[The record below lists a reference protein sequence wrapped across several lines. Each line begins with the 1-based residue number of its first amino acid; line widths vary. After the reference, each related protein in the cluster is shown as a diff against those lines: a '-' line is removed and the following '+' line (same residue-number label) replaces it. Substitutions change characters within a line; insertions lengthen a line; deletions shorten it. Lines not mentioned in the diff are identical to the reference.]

1 MKKIKGGNNFEGDVL
16 PDFQGKRAFLCQSIL
31 NGSARFYIGGNRN
44 VILLDSRPQVLEAL
58 KGVWGN
64 NLRKDSFH
72 KVFNTAAHAVV
83 KVKPNTVEITL
94 SDPRSKKSPEFRL
107 WAVSEWEGGQGIP
120 DYDNTKV
127 LTWHKVEGMPN
138 HYVQIYVYR
147 IPKE

>member
-1 MKKIKGGNNFEGDVL
+1 MKKIKSGNNFEGDVL

-58 KGVWGN
+58 NGIWGN

-107 WAVSEWEGGQGIP
+107 WAVSEREGDLAVP
-120 DYDNTKV
+120 AYDDFKV
-127 LTWHKVEGMPN
+127 LTWYEVDGKPN
-138 HYVQIYVYR
+138 LFVQIYVYR